1 MFAGRKS
8 LAKLDAV
15 LATCVAL
22 VLAYAGLSKL
32 ADPDAFALAVGNYH
46 LLPRFALTP
55 MGYLLPPLEVVAA
68 LSLVY
73 PPTRSAGWLIA
84 TGLFALFALAVG
96 SALQRGLD
104 LSCGCFGQAMSVS
117 WLHLLANAV
126 LVALCV
132 WRARDSRGG
141 GQPLVGPGLHPA
153 GENLDPSNSPIS

>member
-1 MFAGRKS
+1 MSAGRKG

-15 LATCVAL
+15 LATFVAL

-55 MGYLLPPLEVVAA
+55 VGYLLPPLEVVTA

-73 PPTRSAGWLIA
+73 PPTRPAGWLIA
-84 TGLFALFALAVG
+84 AGLFSLFALAVG

-104 LSCGCFGQAMSVS
+104 VSCGCFGQAMSVS
-117 WLHLLANAV
+117 RLHLLGNAG

-132 WRARDSRGG
+132 WRARDRRRG
-141 GQPLVGPGLHPA
+141 GQPHVGPGLHPA
-153 GENLDPSNSPIS
+153 GENLDPSDSPIS